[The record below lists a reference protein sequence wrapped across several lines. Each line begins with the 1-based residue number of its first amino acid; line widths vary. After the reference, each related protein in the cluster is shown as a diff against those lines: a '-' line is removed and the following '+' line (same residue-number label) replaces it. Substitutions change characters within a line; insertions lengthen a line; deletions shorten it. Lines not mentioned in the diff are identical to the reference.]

1 MGTDDQFET
10 PERTAFDIMNEN
22 KKRQHE
28 LLEQASYEFQ
38 QKRIKSNNLDA
49 GEPYYSKK
57 SKYQKKQKYSYEKR

>member
-1 MGTDDQFET
+1 MNNNLEIVTEIF
-10 PERTAFDIMNEN
+10 IKKLCNEN
-22 KKRQHE
+22 KKRQYE

-57 SKYQKKQKYSYEKR
+57 SKSQKKQKYSYEKR